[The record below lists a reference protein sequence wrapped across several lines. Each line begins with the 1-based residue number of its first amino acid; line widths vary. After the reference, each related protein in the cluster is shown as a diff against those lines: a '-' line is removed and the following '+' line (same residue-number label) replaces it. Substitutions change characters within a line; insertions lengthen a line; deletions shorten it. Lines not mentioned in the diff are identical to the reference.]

1 MDTNKTIKPKAPFLS
16 ICVHLLPALFFWPV
30 VPASAADSLIK
41 EAERQRAP
49 DFALPDSDGA
59 TVHIEDY
66 QGKVVLLNF
75 WATWC
80 VPCKEEIPW
89 FIEFERTYQDQGFAV
104 IGISLDEKGFDV
116 AKPYIQKM
124 GMNYRVLM
132 GDARTAYKYGNVESL
147 PVTFLIDKQ
156 RRVAAIH
163 FGLVSKKKIAAE
175 IRKLLE

>member
-1 MDTNKTIKPKAPFLS
+1 MNTNKTVRNKALFVS
-16 ICVHLLPALFFWPV
+16 ICLWSVLVFSWAMPAFGG
-30 VPASAADSLIK
+30 DSLIK

-49 DFALPDSDGA
+49 EFALPDTQGA
-59 TVHIEDY
+59 IAQMTDFE
-66 QGKVVLLNF
+66 GKVVLVNF

-116 AKPYIQKM
+116 ARPYMQKM

-132 GDARTAYKYGNVESL
+132 GDARTAYKYGNVDSL

>member
-1 MDTNKTIKPKAPFLS
+1 MDTNSTTKLEALFASIFVHLWPFL
-16 ICVHLLPALFFWPV
+16 VLFLVFPAF
-30 VPASAADSLIK
+30 AADALIP
-41 EAERQRAP
+41 EAQRQRAP
-49 DFALPDSDGA
+49 DFALPDSTGA
-59 TVHIEDY
+59 ISQISDFE
-66 QGKVVLLNF
+66 GKVVLLNF

-89 FIEFERTYQDQGFAV
+89 FIEFDRTYKDQGLSV

-116 AKPYIQKM
+116 ARPYMQKM
-124 GMNYRVLM
+124 GMSYRVLM
-132 GDARTAYKYGNVESL
+132 GDARTAYKYGKVDSL
-147 PVTFLIDKQ
+147 PVTFLIDKH

>member
-1 MDTNKTIKPKAPFLS
+1 VLVLFW
-16 ICVHLLPALFFWPV
+16 VLPAL
-30 VPASAADSLIK
+30 AGDSLIK
-41 EAERQRAP
+41 EGERQRAP
-49 DFALPDSDGA
+49 DFALPDSQGA
-59 TVHIEDY
+59 TAQMADFE
-66 QGKVVLLNF
+66 GKVVLVNF

-89 FIEFERTYQDQGFAV
+89 FIEFERTFKDQGFAV

-116 AKPYIQKM
+116 ARPYMQKM

-132 GDARTAYKYGNVESL
+132 GDARTAYKYGNVDSL